1 MVMKKFLSALKTIL
15 IPVIVGLI
23 SGLLIRNNVGLYD
36 VLIKPPF
43 ALGSSYFSII
53 WGILY
58 VLMGISLYLFKT
70 NAEGDTLRD
79 GKLYFYIQLALNF
92 SWSIIFFNL
101 GLPFIAFLELLVL
114 LVFVLITTIKFYQT
128 NKLSG
133 ILLVPYTVFLVYAG
147 YLNFA
152 LWFLNM

>member
-1 MVMKKFLSALKTIL
+1 MKNFIKALKTIL
-15 IPVIVGLI
+15 IPVVVGLI
-23 SGLLIRNNVGLYD
+23 SGFLIRNKVGLYD

-43 ALGSSYFSII
+43 ALDGRYFSVV

-58 VLMGISLYLFKT
+58 VLMGVSLYFFKT
-70 NAEGDTLRD
+70 NAKGQTLND

-92 SWSIIFFNL
+92 LWSIIFFNL
-101 GLPFIAFLELLVL
+101 ELPFIAFLELLAL
-114 LVFVLITTIKFYQT
+114 FVFVLITTIKFYEA

-133 ILLVPYTVFLVYAG
+133 LLLVPYALFLVYAG

>member
-1 MVMKKFLSALKTIL
+1 MKNFLNALKTIL

-23 SGLLIRNNVGLYD
+23 SGLLIQDSVGLYD

-43 ALGSSYFSII
+43 ALDAKYFSVA

-70 NAEGDTLRD
+70 NTEGEDLRE
-79 GKLYFYIQLALNF
+79 GKLFFYIQLALNF
-92 SWSIIFFNL
+92 LWSIIFFNL
-101 GLPFIAFLELLVL
+101 ELPLVAFIELLVL
-114 LVFVLITTIKFYQT
+114 FVFVLITTIKFYEE
-128 NKLSG
+128 NKLAG
-133 ILLVPYTVFLVYAG
+133 LLLVPYAIFLVYAG